1 MASLI
6 RRIATVSPFVVLGLN
21 ACLPYT
27 VGSTART
34 VPAHETTRMTSWY
47 YIPSALKRPGDT
59 IAVPLAGFDL
69 EFRHGIDA
77 RSDLGLRFLPGGV
90 SADYKHRFDNDETS
104 TGTAYAW
111 SVGGGIVNGGEHMMM
126 QATLVASGREDVTVA
141 PYGGLRAIHVLP
153 ISEGAVTDRQTLG
166 GFIGAQIADGDFIM
180 RPELG
185 IYYDHSALGVR
196 SRDVI
201 FVPAITLKR
210 SSRGE
215 RPLREP
221 SLNRPRPMVSPSRPS
236 DPRRTPAPIFAPRSG
251 PECHSS

>member
-1 MASLI
+1 MPSLI
-6 RRIATVSPFVVLGLN
+6 RRIAAASPFLVLFLN

-47 YIPSALKRPGDT
+47 YIPNALKVPGDSV
-59 IAVPLAGFDL
+59 AGPLAGSDL
-69 EFRHGIDA
+69 EYRHGLDA
-77 RSDLGLRFLPGGV
+77 RSDLGLRLLPGGV
-90 SADYKHRFDNDETS
+90 TGDYKRRFDGDETG

-111 SVGGGIVNGGEHMMM
+111 SVGAGIVNGGEHMMLA
-126 QATLVASGREDVTVA
+126 ATLIASGREDVAVA
-141 PYGGLRAIHVLP
+141 PYGGVRAIHVLP
-153 ISEGAVTDRQTLG
+153 ISQGAVSDRPTLG
-166 GFIGAQIADGDFIM
+166 GFFGAQIGDGDFIM

-210 SSRGE
+210 GSRRKE
-215 RPLREP
+215 
-221 SLNRPRPMVSPSRPS
+221 
-236 DPRRTPAPIFAPRSG
+236 
-251 PECHSS
+251 

>member
-1 MASLI
+1 MSSLV
-6 RRIATVSPFVVLGLN
+6 RRIAAVSPFVVLGMN

-47 YIPSALKRPGDT
+47 YIPSAVKVPGDS
-59 IAVPLAGFDL
+59 IAGALAGSDL
-69 EFRHGIDA
+69 EYRHGLDA
-77 RSDLGLRFLPGGV
+77 RSDLGLRLLPGGV
-90 SADYKHRFDNDETS
+90 SGDYKRRFDSDGTG

-111 SVGGGIVNGGEHMMM
+111 SLGGGIVNGGEHMML
-126 QATLVASGREDVTVA
+126 QATLIASGREDVMVA

-153 ISEGAVTDRQTLG
+153 ITEGAVSDRPTLG
-166 GFIGAQIADGDFIM
+166 GFLGAQIGDRDFII

-210 SSRGE
+210 ASRGE
-215 RPLREP
+215 RQLLEP
-221 SLNRPRPMVSPSRPS
+221 PQNRPRPMVSPSRPS
-236 DPRRTPAPIFAPRSG
+236 DPRRTPVPISVPRSG
-251 PECHSS
+251 P